1 MQSKKNFDFPSELS
15 YAWTDGKTNGSKFFI
30 RIQDQF
36 TKNRYCSITLVGDD
50 LLYPYPHPRQQCYNV
65 SFTLGI
71 NAMTLI
77 VLLTIAAIIGFV
89 ILTYNRLIGQ
99 IEAVKN
105 NQKQIDI
112 QLDRRFKVFESLINV
127 VKKYMDYEKTTL
139 KDVVALRNQA
149 QSAKSV
155 GDDKTR
161 FAAENQ
167 ISDIASK
174 LNVVFE
180 QYPDL
185 KANQNCLQ
193 LQEEIVSTENKLAY
207 AKQSYN
213 DSIEFYNAT
222 KKSFPANIIVSGFK
236 ASLDID
242 FTYWQLAADQVP
254 NKESYTVQ
262 L

>member
-1 MQSKKNFDFPSELS
+1 ML
-15 YAWTDGKTNGSKFFI
+15 I
-30 RIQDQF
+30 I
-36 TKNRYCSITLVGDD
+36 ILV
-50 LLYPYPHPRQQCYNV
+50 
-65 SFTLGI
+65 
-71 NAMTLI
+71 
-77 VLLTIAAIIGFV
+77 VLLVLIGFV
-89 ILTYNRLIGQ
+89 ILTYNRLIAQ
-99 IEAVKN
+99 IETIRN

-149 QSAKSV
+149 QQAKAD
-155 GDDKTR
+155 GDEKTR
-161 FAAENQ
+161 IAAENQ
-167 ISDIASK
+167 ISDIATH

-185 KANQNCLQ
+185 KANQNCIQ

-213 DSIEFYNAT
+213 DSIEMYNAN
-222 KKSFPANIIVSGFK
+222 KKSFPATVIV
-236 ASLDID
+236 ASFRSKLDFD
-242 FTYWQLAADQVP
+242 YPYWQLSDQKVAEH
-254 NKESYTVQ
+254 ESYTVQ